1 MIIILLP
8 QLGPYAT
15 MKQLSISRD
24 TTTIFPNDSTIF
36 SLWLLNSIV
45 TLYGFSEN
53 GIYHGSGCMRV
64 RENGDLL
71 ESLLKAF
78 VLSEPNEQQLR
89 ASMMIVNS
97 LLINWWP
104 QKSELLML
112 FWEYFHK
119 KLNSSFY
126 LSGTT
131 PASLA
136 VTGLVLTFYHHCSFI
151 FYHLIRLIL

>member
-1 MIIILLP
+1 
-8 QLGPYAT
+8 
-15 MKQLSISRD
+15 MKQLCISRE
-24 TTTIFPNDSTIF
+24 TTTIFPNDSTVF
-36 SLWLLNSIV
+36 ALWLLNGIV

-64 RENGDLL
+64 RENADLL

-104 QKSELLML
+104 QKSELLMM

-131 PASLA
+131 PAALA
-136 VTGLVLTFYHHCSFI
+136 VTGLANHFHSQYDFYLLCSYFNRVI
-151 FYHLIRLIL
+151 